1 MKKFISLIMSISL
14 LLLLIGCSSQVEN
27 NQKNNDEITKSKKN
41 NKKPTVPEEIG
52 FVGLAYEKD
61 KVRYWYTAYD
71 ARDGINKTT
80 VVTDISKIK
89 NGKIETFSLANPDK
103 NFEYPILGDISK
115 ESDKNLF
122 ITSEK
127 NSEKV
132 FNHEVEENIQDLKK
146 YNSFNLDG
154 NDEGESNGLISNY
167 QKAYNDLKSLKYD
180 DYYNNA
186 TLQMVEG
193 FVKTDGTGNNVVS
206 ESFGYFPIIEVKA
219 TETSGEAQI
228 NAFKVE
234 NINRTINGEVNK
246 DFWLGYANDDNTII
260 FSRNLNNI
268 NLRLDKLDD
277 KNINEEK

>member
-1 MKKFISLIMSISL
+1 MSLSL

-27 NQKNNDEITKSKKN
+27 YHKSNNEIIKSKKN
-41 NKKPTVPEEIG
+41 NKKPTIPKEIG
-52 FVGLAYEKD
+52 FVGLAYEND
-61 KVRYWYTAYD
+61 KVRYWYIAYD
-71 ARDGINKTT
+71 AKDGINKTT
-80 VVTDISKIK
+80 VVTDICKIK

-103 NFEYPILGDISK
+103 NFEFPTLSDISK

-122 ITSEK
+122 INSEK

-132 FNHEVEENIQDLKK
+132 FNHEVEENIQDLKR

-167 QKAYNDLKSLKYD
+167 QKAFNDLKSLKYD

-206 ESFGYFPIIEVKA
+206 ESFGYFPIIEVTA
-219 TETSGEAQI
+219 TETSGGAQI
-228 NAFKVE
+228 NAFKIE
-234 NINRTINGEVNK
+234 KINRTVSGEVYN
-246 DFWLGYANDDNTII
+246 DFWLGYANDNNTII

-268 NLRLDKLDD
+268 NLRLDNFDD
-277 KNINEEK
+277 KNVKEE